1 MVQGVNLEEVRK
13 YNESLKQYRDKASQL
28 KAEIDYNN
36 KEIDT
41 LCAELTTELG
51 IQVTREN
58 IEQVYA
64 EQVNKINSTLQSG
77 NAVLSKIASE
87 ESSASGNTAMPV
99 QNTVSEQVVSQPVP
113 QPAVQPVPQPAVQP
127 AVQPVAQPAEGV
139 VGIGNTPVT
148 GGMSGV
154 EQQAVAGSVFGNQP
168 QASGMPTDLPKL
180 F

>member
-51 IQVTREN
+51 MQVTREN
-58 IEQVYA
+58 VVQVYN

-99 QNTVSEQVVSQPVP
+99 QNAVSEQ
-113 QPAVQPVPQPAVQP
+113 AVGQSVAQSVPQPAVQP
-127 AVQPVAQPAEGV
+127 APQPVMQPAEGV
-139 VGIGNTPVT
+139 VGIGNTQVT